1 MKIRCAQFVLGI
13 VTSTSLF
20 AGLHEEAVTHT
31 PWPVKELAIVE
42 LIHSYSIQIDSREDL
57 REFLSHSRWMK
68 IGSLSIRFERESRHN
83 IQSEDVQRISLLL
96 KLAAPHLERLILNL
110 RSTGL
115 KTSELENLTAVLREK
130 DFPYLREFTIDIG
143 KLPPISVV
151 EIITRSAKRHPSLP
165 KRSIIWHPLPMR
177 FLAWMRPSASAT

>member
-31 PWPVKELAIVE
+31 PWPVKELPIVE

-68 IGSLSIRFERESRHN
+68 IGSLSIRFGRESRHN

-143 KLPPISVV
+143 NNRDIDAAAGERLIRVMRDMQLDNLRISGLPS
-151 EIITRSAKRHPSLP
+151 ECRSLD
-165 KRSIIWHPLPMR
+165 
-177 FLAWMRPSASAT
+177 